1 VTAEEVV
8 RLLDLKPHPEGGW
21 YRETFRDAGEPRAH
35 STAIY
40 YLLARGQRSH
50 WHRVDAVEIWHH
62 YAGAPLNLELA
73 DDAGRRTARLGS
85 DLEAGE
91 VPQAIAPAGVWQ
103 AAETLGDWSLIGCTV
118 APGFE
123 FAGFDMAPPGWEP

>member
-1 VTAEEVV
+1 MTAEEVV

-62 YAGAPLNLELA
+62 YACAPLNLELA
-73 DDAGRRTARLGS
+73 DDAGRRTVRLGS
-85 DLEAGE
+85 DLGAGE

-103 AAETLGDWSLIGCTV
+103 AAETLGDWSLVGCTV